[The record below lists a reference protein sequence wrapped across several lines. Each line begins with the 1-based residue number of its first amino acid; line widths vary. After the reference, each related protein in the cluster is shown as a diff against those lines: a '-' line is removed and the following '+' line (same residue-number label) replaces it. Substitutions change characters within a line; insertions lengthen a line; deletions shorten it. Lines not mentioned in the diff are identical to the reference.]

1 MQIWSH
7 DCRAH
12 ILIDRLARKCWKLC
26 HLSVFLD
33 QFGGFNWNTHDIW
46 CRTKIATIKMR
57 LFILNSIES
66 NQIKSFQF
74 STDCFRFRSI
84 EKMPSNFNGDIW
96 PSILRMRKIA
106 DTSGGVQ
113 KNDSIPYKP
122 NTIRLKRVFQILC
135 GIFQHFG
142 TFASSTLNAQSP
154 WLNSYCPPLFLWLLR
169 RAMLACFSYRLLF
182 NRETFREFRYS
193 HPVRR
198 RTFIVIAIRFQL
210 LNVVLLIFCCFCCCV
225 TACVEY

>member
-1 MQIWSH
+1 MEINDRAYCEWERLQIHLVAFKKMTQFHTSRILFEVMSH
-7 DCRAH
+7 
-12 ILIDRLARKCWKLC
+12 
-26 HLSVFLD
+26 
-33 QFGGFNWNTHDIW
+33 
-46 CRTKIATIKMR
+46 
-57 LFILNSIES
+57 
-66 NQIKSFQF
+66 
-74 STDCFRFRSI
+74 
-84 EKMPSNFNGDIW
+84 
-96 PSILRMRKIA
+96 
-106 DTSGGVQ
+106 
-113 KNDSIPYKP
+113 
-122 NTIRLKRVFQILC
+122 LKRVFQIHC

-210 LNVVLLIFCCFCCCV
+210 LDVVLLIFCCFCCCV
-225 TACVEY
+225 TACVEYWKKNYKKKL